1 MSNISENLLVKM
13 ARGNVGKQ
21 FVYRRHGNDT
31 HIAKMP
37 KVNKDRQPTQDQE
50 NVRSLFSLASLYAQG
65 AVSSMELKQQYQRKV
80 TPGKTAFN
88 VAFKDYLKAPVV
100 NKIDTTSYT
109 GAIGSTI
116 AVTAKD
122 DFRVAKVTVGIYT
135 LDNELVEQGIAVLNP
150 TNRAQWIYT
159 ATEDHIALDGSTIKA
174 TAKDL
179 PGNEGT
185 LTVTL

>member
-1 MSNISENLLVKM
+1 MANISENLLVRE

-37 KVNKDRQPTQDQE
+37 KINKDRQPTQEQE
-50 NVRSLFSLASLYAQG
+50 NVRNQFSLAILYAQG
-65 AVSSMELKQQYQRKV
+65 AISSTELKKQYQKKAA
-80 TPGKTAFN
+80 PGKTAFN

-100 NKIDTTSYT
+100 SKIDTTSYT

-116 AVTAKD
+116 VVTAKD
-122 DFRVAKVTVGIYT
+122 DFRVAKVTVAIYT
-135 LDNELVEQGIAVLNP
+135 MDNELVEQGDAVLNP
-150 TNRAQWIYT
+150 NNLAQWVYT
-159 ATEDHIALDGSTIKA
+159 ATEDHIALEGSAIKA

-179 PGNEGT
+179 PGNEGS
-185 LTVTL
+185 LEVRL